1 MIMVFDCLKQKLLK
15 NQFSTPQLFMSVEVD
30 AHWTEH
36 WLDQKCTF
44 VNAIF
49 LMKRIRKIGTPETA
63 VIRGYFVHT
72 STK

>member
-1 MIMVFDCLKQKLLK
+1 ML
-15 NQFSTPQLFMSVEVD
+15 QFMFQASKTISASQLFMSAGVD
-30 AHWTEH
+30 AHWTKH

-49 LMKRIRKIGTPETA
+49 LMKRIRKMGMPKTA
-63 VIRGYFVHT
+63 VSRGYFVHA